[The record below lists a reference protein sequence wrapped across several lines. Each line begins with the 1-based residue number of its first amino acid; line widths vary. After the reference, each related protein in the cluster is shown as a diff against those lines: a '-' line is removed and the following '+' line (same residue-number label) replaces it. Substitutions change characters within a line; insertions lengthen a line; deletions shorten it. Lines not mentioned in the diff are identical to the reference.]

1 MSRITVTDL
10 HVDLI
15 DVDDND
21 QDMVKGGILSL
32 AIIAFGV
39 GWLSRSYGDKLCLF
53 E

>member
-1 MSRITVTDL
+1 MSRITITDL

-32 AIIAFGV
+32 AVIAFAAG
-39 GWLSRSYGDKLCLF
+39 YGAGTLINRYLLR
-53 E
+53 

>member
-1 MSRITVTDL
+1 MSRITITDL

-39 GWLSRSYGDKLCLF
+39 GYGIGTLINKHLLA
-53 E
+53 